1 VIDEMARYRVIAAV
15 NPANLYFE
23 GDSFARNVDPERMAR
38 HSPFRTFLRR
48 GIRMASGSDYPN
60 NSPDPWIGL
69 YAMRTRRSQISG
81 KVYGPDQTIPLL
93 DALRTFTL
101 EGAYLTYDEAVRG
114 SLEPG
119 KLADLV
125 VLDADLLNAGDEALL
140 TMRSRVLIT
149 MVGGEIMRNGMASVS
164 REVMGGIVPR

>member
-1 VIDEMARYRVIAAV
+1 MARYGVIAAI

-23 GDSFARNVDPERMAR
+23 GDSFARNVGPERMAR
-38 HSPFRTFLRR
+38 HTPFRTFLPR

-81 KVYGPDQTIPLL
+81 QVYNADQTIPLA

-101 EGAYLTYDEAVRG
+101 DAAFLTYDEAQRG
-114 SLEPG
+114 SLEAG

-125 VLDADLLNAGDEALL
+125 VIDADLAGAGDDALL
-140 TMRSRVLIT
+140 TMKERVLMT
-149 MVGGEIMRNGMASVS
+149 MVGGRVEYRKEGFALGPSPRN
-164 REVMGGIVPR
+164 RRR